1 MIWRNHKIIFLHIPR
16 TGGTSLE
23 IALSGVRD
31 PLEVEQ
37 EEGCWHKHFDAL
49 RAESTWPEFA
59 DPDYRVVA
67 FVRHPLDLVASQYLQ
82 SWINPT
88 TVGFNSWLRRCLE
101 ERRPLYQVSAEVDDY
116 MDELVPA
123 EYSRTSA
130 GDSQRRFLATTS
142 VRKIHIYRFERLRAS
157 IKAVCDLAGVAMPSP
172 IPDSGVRLPGEYP
185 GIPRDK
191 RGVLCYRAMY
201 ERDTKKAVSQRL
213 ADDLAL
219 WQSAL

>member
-23 IALSGVRD
+23 IALSGGRD

-37 EEGCWHKHFDAL
+37 EEGYWHKHFDAL
-49 RAESTWPEFA
+49 RAEAMWPEFA
-59 DPDYRVVA
+59 APDYRVVA

-82 SWINPT
+82 TRANPSAI
-88 TVGFNSWLRRCLE
+88 GFNAWIRRCLE
-101 ERRPLYQVSAEVDDY
+101 GGYPLYPVSAEVDDY
-116 MDELVPA
+116 MSELVPA
-123 EYSRTSA
+123 AYSRTSA

-142 VRKIHIYRFERLRAS
+142 RREIHIYRFERLRAS
-157 IKAVCDLAGVAMPSP
+157 IKAVCDLAGIAAPSP
-172 IPDSGVRLPGEYP
+172 MPDSGIRLPGEYP

-191 RGVLCYRAMY
+191 RGVLRYRAMY
-201 ERDTKKAVSQRL
+201 ERDTKKAVTQRL